1 MNQFK
6 VITIVVTYFPDSQI
20 ITETLRSIYTQ
31 VNQILE
37 KLSSN

>member
-1 MNQFK
+1 MNQVK
-6 VITIVVTYFPDSQI
+6 VIAIVVAYFPDSQI